1 MTLEG
6 VNFFNM
12 VSSYSYSWS
21 PIGFEIE
28 ALFQEEIDSGALPSC
43 HPKILALK
51 EDLKFTRENIGD
63 IPRGAMELTLSIPV
77 QTAGNTVTRTRVL
90 REDNSLALIVEMS
103 SYQNSYT
110 INYQVSRY

>member
-28 ALFQEEIDSGALPSC
+28 ALFQEEIDSDALPSC
-43 HPKILALK
+43 HPKILALT

-63 IPRGAMELTLSIPV
+63 VPRGAMEFTIPIPV
-77 QTAGNTVTRTRVL
+77 QTAGYTLTRTGVL
-90 REDNSLALIVEMS
+90 REDNSLALIVEM
-103 SYQNSYT
+103 
-110 INYQVSRY
+110 